1 MGDGVS
7 CAGLGVMPGAH
18 LLGSIPCM
26 EGSSSSARGVST
38 TVESGDPGKEVA
50 ASVTLANLLPSA
62 SSALTQSVEGVYM
75 GEGVPPVP
83 VKLAARIRRGEYIEM
98 GELLP
103 EFWQEV
109 KEETGKEARPRRTR
123 KVSDIL
129 TWTQC
134 YASYVVV
141 RVSQSPEL
149 VAELMAYQTTILRV
163 SQDFAGLAWVRYDQ
177 AYRRQAALTG
187 HTKWSVINSTVY

>member
-1 MGDGVS
+1 M
-7 CAGLGVMPGAH
+7 
-18 LLGSIPCM
+18 GSIPCM

-83 VKLAARIRRGEYIEM
+83 VRLAARIRRGEYIEM

-103 EFWQEV
+103 EFWQGV

-163 SQDFAGLAWVRYDQ
+163 SQDFEGLAWVRYDQ
-177 AYRRQAALTG
+177 VYRRQAALTG
-187 HTKWSVINSTVY
+187 HSKWSVIKFDGIHNVL